1 MASYEDDA
9 LYENG
14 DYTKNVS
21 EKMQMRVPKRIKGN
35 GEYYEDQDMDMW
47 SHHNNAN
54 GNSNAWNY
62 QDNFDM
68 TVPDRIVVIGQE
80 QHHGKNEQTLIKT
93 HCPPPQYN
101 HVPHSLCT

>member
-1 MASYEDDA
+1 MALSSSPSSIASYEDDV
-9 LYENG
+9 LYPNAK
-14 DYTKNVS
+14 YTKDIS

-35 GEYYEDQDMDMW
+35 GEYYEEHQEMDMW
-47 SHHNNAN
+47 ANNNAN

-80 QHHGKNEQTLIKT
+80 QHHGKYPLSIA
-93 HCPPPQYN
+93 H
-101 HVPHSLCT
+101 